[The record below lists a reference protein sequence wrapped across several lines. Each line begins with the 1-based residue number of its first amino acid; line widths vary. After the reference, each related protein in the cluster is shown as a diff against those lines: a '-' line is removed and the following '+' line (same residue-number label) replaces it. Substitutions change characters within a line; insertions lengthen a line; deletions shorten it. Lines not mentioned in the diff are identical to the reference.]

1 MNPTHLLVVVPLL
14 LALSAC
20 AGFRGGWESVSYIGE
35 PPAAVPVSRTAYESA
50 NRPPIKL
57 PGLSLRVE
65 IDNRVRTR
73 DTQVILFALPVS
85 FDPRDV
91 QTSVA
96 TPGRTRV
103 RITVTPEQPGYA
115 FHPAQA
121 EFRIGDQVYR
131 GVAGF
136 EFGRWNDKGERD
148 AEHGKWNDRSLGESM
163 SLDAGKSTYLSV
175 EFDVPSPSA
184 RRSDLSLD
192 LTRALTGPEGPAVP
206 LIRFAPARWKEGYT

>member
-1 MNPTHLLVVVPLL
+1 MTPRPLLVAVPLFL
-14 LALSAC
+14 LLSAC
-20 AGFRGGWESVSYIGE
+20 AGFRGGWESVSYVGE

-50 NRPPIKL
+50 NRPPIQV
-57 PGLSLRVE
+57 PGLTLKVE

-85 FDPRDV
+85 FDPREV

-103 RITVTPEQPGYA
+103 RITVTADQPG
-115 FHPAQA
+115 FVFRPAQA

-136 EFGRWNDKGERD
+136 EFGRWNEQGQAD
-148 AEHGKWNDRSLGESM
+148 AERGKWADRSVGESM
-163 SLDAGKSTYLSV
+163 PLEAGKPAYLSV

-192 LTRALTGPEGPAVP
+192 LARALSGRDGAAIP
-206 LIRFAPARWKEGYT
+206 LIRFVPARWKQGYT